1 MSHAENRK
9 AKFDYEIMEEFEAGL
24 ELFGFEA
31 KAIKAGKANL
41 AGAFVIVR
49 GGEAYTVGLQI
60 DPYQVKNTPLDYDP
74 LRTRRVLLKKSEI
87 QLIEGETSQK
97 GLTAIILSLY
107 SKGPRVKARVAIVR
121 GKKAFDKR
129 ESIKKR
135 DLDRAEKRSFDN

>member
-9 AKFDYEIMEEFEAGL
+9 AKFDYEIMEELEAGL
-24 ELFGFEA
+24 ELLGFEA
-31 KAIKAGKANL
+31 KAIKDGKANL

-107 SKGPRVKARVAIVR
+107 SKGPRVKARVAVVR

>member
-107 SKGPRVKARVAIVR
+107 SKGPRVKARVAVVR

>member
-49 GGEAYTVGLQI
+49 VGEAYTVGLQI
-60 DPYQVKNTPLDYDP
+60 DPYQVKNTPTDYDP
-74 LRTRRVLLKKSEI
+74 LRTRKVLLKKNEI
-87 QLIEGETSQK
+87 ETIAEMTSQK
-97 GLTAIILSLY
+97 GLTATILSLY
-107 SKGPRVKARVAIVR
+107 SKGPRIKARVAVVR

-129 ESIKKR
+129 ETIKKR